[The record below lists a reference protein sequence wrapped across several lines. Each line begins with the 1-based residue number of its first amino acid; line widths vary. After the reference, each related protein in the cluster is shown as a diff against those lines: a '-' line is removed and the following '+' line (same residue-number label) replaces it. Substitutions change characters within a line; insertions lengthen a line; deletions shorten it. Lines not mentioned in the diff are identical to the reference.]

1 MGVDTVDKRFA
12 LIAKNGEVRF
22 PYQKSQDFTGRYGFA
37 LTAPGEKDRKGGGTY
52 TADIEEVIK
61 RMVFDGWGVRAMTT
75 EKSGKQ
81 RGNSV
86 RIGKSSITG
95 YWLSDE
101 LKHLV
106 TGAKMA
112 PSLLPG
118 LSTAS
123 SGQSSLNFSQSSIKP
138 LQKETAP
145 KSETPAK
152 DEKNSIENLQNEVNS
167 ESAQI
172 AIEFA
177 NSPGKDIDAVV
188 KRRIGQSAF
197 RSLLEKKY
205 GSTCFISGIANSR
218 LLIAS
223 HIVPWSRSL
232 PEQKTDAEN
241 GLLLSIIWD
250 ALFDKGFISFD
261 GEGALLCSPLLD
273 QATRKCLGI
282 SLEVRLSSN
291 FMTEKRKSNL
301 SWHRENIFD
310 KAE

>member
-1 MGVDTVDKRFA
+1 MGIDTVDKRFA
-12 LIAKNGEVRF
+12 LIAKDGAVHY
-22 PYQKSQDFTGRYGFA
+22 PYKKPHIATDRYGFA
-37 LTAPGEKDRKGGGTY
+37 LSRPGGRDDADAEYTLNIEVVIRKVVL
-52 TADIEEVIK
+52 E
-61 RMVFDGWGVRAMTT
+61 GWKVRAMAAGKPGGSVGI
-75 EKSGKQ
+75 EKIKFP
-81 RGNSV
+81 
-86 RIGKSSITG
+86 G
-95 YWLSDE
+95 YWISDE

-106 TGAKMA
+106 ARAKLA
-112 PSLLPG
+112 PTLLPG
-118 LSTAS
+118 LSTAG
-123 SGQSSLNFSQSSIKP
+123 SGQSSLSFSQSSIKP
-138 LQKETAP
+138 LKKETAP